1 MWSQRLGGL
10 GLGLLPTR
18 SAYQLL
24 FKTHGLRED
33 LEPWTASSF
42 LPDSEQFHTRILSLR
57 DLVLFCFLPPLLHIL
72 QIRNKTTYGLGL
84 QGAWSGLRHEW
95 TWALDLPLED
105 TRRRL
110 GGENYYHRKILN

>member
-24 FKTHGLRED
+24 FKTRGLRED

-57 DLVLFCFLPPLLHIL
+57 DLVLFCFLPPLL
-72 QIRNKTTYGLGL
+72 
-84 QGAWSGLRHEW
+84 
-95 TWALDLPLED
+95 LPG
-105 TRRRL
+105 T
-110 GGENYYHRKILN
+110 GGENSSGTFVGHVCGMGEPSDEHS